1 MKNTHFKNSNFK
13 KDDFICYDAGCN
25 IWNIERFNNSIELH
39 KNEFQATYAECLK
52 EKAFNEKRAYQFNNN
67 IEVSI

>member
-1 MKNTHFKNSNFK
+1 MFLIEIRKNKLQIFQK
-13 KDDFICYDAGCN
+13 KIDLLPIFD
-25 IWNIERFNNSIELH
+25 ERWQEWH